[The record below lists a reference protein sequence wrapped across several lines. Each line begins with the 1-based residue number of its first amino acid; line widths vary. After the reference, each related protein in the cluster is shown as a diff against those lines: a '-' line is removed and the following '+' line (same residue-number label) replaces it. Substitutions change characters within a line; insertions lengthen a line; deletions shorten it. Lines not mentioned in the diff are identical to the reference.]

1 MIAKV
6 MQVLLAL
13 TLIALLTVACSHQLI
28 ADTAQE
34 STEASSDPFATRLS
48 DEAIRVAIIRHAR
61 AAYYGSCPCPDSI
74 DRGGRRCGG
83 RSAYS
88 RPGGESPLCFAWD
101 VSNELVSAQRAA
113 DARQAPIARP

>member
-34 STEASSDPFATRLS
+34 FTEASGDPFATRLS

-74 DRGGRRCGG
+74 DQGAGVAAGVALTVGQAVNYLSVSRGTFPTNWSAPSGPRTQDKRR
-83 RSAYS
+83 
-88 RPGGESPLCFAWD
+88 
-101 VSNELVSAQRAA
+101 
-113 DARQAPIARP
+113 